1 MLPMMVDIARQKLVL
16 IGEGAPFDNR
26 LRLLREAGAEE
37 IIINPDHIPHHSIV
51 FIAGLDEAGSARW
64 AGAARAAGSL
74 VNTEDRLALCDF
86 HMPAQVRRGDL
97 LFTISTGG
105 RSPAL
110 SRLLRQDL
118 EQRYGV
124 EWADRLKQIA
134 EKRRQWQARNMSAV
148 EISQASQK
156 MIKEKGWIC
165 SSS

>member
-1 MLPMMVDIARQKLVL
+1 MLPIMVDIASRVLVL
-16 IGEGAPFDNR
+16 IGEGAPFDKR
-26 LRLLREAGAEE
+26 LRLLREAGADE

-51 FIAGLDEAGSARW
+51 FIAGLDEARSARW
-64 AGAARAAGSL
+64 AAAARAAGAL
-74 VNTEDRLALCDF
+74 VNAEDMLTLCDF

-110 SRLLRQDL
+110 SRLLRQDV
-118 EQRYGV
+118 EQRYGA
-124 EWADRLKQIA
+124 EWADRLNQIA
-134 EKRRQWQARNMSAV
+134 EQRRAWRARNMTPS

-165 SSS
+165 SNS